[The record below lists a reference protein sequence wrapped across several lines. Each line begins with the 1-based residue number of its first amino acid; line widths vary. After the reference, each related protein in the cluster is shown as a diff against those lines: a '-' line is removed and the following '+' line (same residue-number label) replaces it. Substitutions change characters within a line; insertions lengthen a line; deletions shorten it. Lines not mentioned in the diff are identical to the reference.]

1 MFLDGCGA
9 PVDNMISSVA
19 WLSLTIAIWLICVA
33 LAKRLPYLLIG
44 NPLVLGIVSICLLL
58 HFWGEDAQTYLKAV
72 YPLTFFV
79 GLATVALAIPLWQ
92 QRVLIS
98 NNASAMFIAT
108 LITTVSGIGTA
119 WLIGAMLG
127 LSGSEFASIAPKMTT
142 LAVAL
147 PLSTATG
154 GWESLTIL
162 GVMCNG
168 VGGVIISEPAWR
180 LFGKTLKSEDKAFAL
195 GITSH
200 AMGIAR
206 ALSISPYTV
215 AFASCGMLLSA
226 LMTTALYAAF
236 ELWQALI

>member
-1 MFLDGCGA
+1 
-9 PVDNMISSVA
+9 MISSII
-19 WLSLTIAIWLICVA
+19 WLGLTIVIWLACVA

-44 NPLVLGIVSICLLL
+44 NPLVLGIICICLLL

-92 QRVLIS
+92 QRVLIC

-108 LITTVSGIGTA
+108 FIATLSGIGTA
-119 WLIGAMLG
+119 WLIGTTLG
-127 LSGSEFASIAPKMTT
+127 LSAAEFASIAPKMTT

-147 PLSTATG
+147 PLSTSTG

-168 VGGVIISEPAWR
+168 VGGVLISEPVWR
-180 LFGKTLKSEDKAFAL
+180 IFGKTLKSEDKAFAL
-195 GITSH
+195 GTTSH

-206 ALSISPYTV
+206 ALSTAPYTV

-236 ELWQALI
+236 ELWRALY